1 MLWLSRSMAFSIIRS
16 VPWYKFGS
24 TGNICSLHRGTL
36 WKVSTDGTI
45 HAARKLDDCRD
56 ERILLNGN
64 SYSDELKRSDTCV
77 LAPEELQKR

>member
-1 MLWLSRSMAFSIIRS
+1 
-16 VPWYKFGS
+16 
-24 TGNICSLHRGTL
+24 L